1 MPTII
6 VRLPPKPF
14 ALPVRSSRSLR
25 RPWLPC
31 KRRQSEQ
38 RYGCRQ
44 GYASG
49 CNVLSGQCGV
59 EILEISVR
67 DDLCHCCVAGFDT
80 VLGDLIRGYTVDNAQ
95 QQCTDERDEAQ
106 YDDKLYDAAFLLL
119 LSMIYCAS
127 FLALSS

>member
-1 MPTII
+1 M
-6 VRLPPKPF
+6 VAFVNAVNL
-14 ALPVRSSRSLR
+14 SS
-25 RPWLPC
+25 
-31 KRRQSEQ
+31 
-38 RYGCRQ
+38 GTACRQ

-80 VLGDLIRGYTVDNAQ
+80 VLGDLIRGYTVDNTQ

-106 YDDKLYDAAFLLL
+106 YDDKLYDAAFLFCC
-119 LSMIYCAS
+119 YP
-127 FLALSS
+127 